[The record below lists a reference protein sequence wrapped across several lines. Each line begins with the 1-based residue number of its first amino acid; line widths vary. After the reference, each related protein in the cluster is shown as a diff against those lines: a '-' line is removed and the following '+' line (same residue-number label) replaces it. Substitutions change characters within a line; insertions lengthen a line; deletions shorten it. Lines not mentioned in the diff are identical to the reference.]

1 MFRVFLYLLLTF
13 KLDNANNFHIR
24 IYYSKY
30 QKNAL
35 LFSKF
40 IIIVKLLRY
49 YLSNITVK
57 LKLAV

>member
-13 KLDNANNFHIR
+13 KLDNANNFRIR

-30 QKNAL
+30 QKNA

>member
-13 KLDNANNFHIR
+13 KLDNANNFRIR